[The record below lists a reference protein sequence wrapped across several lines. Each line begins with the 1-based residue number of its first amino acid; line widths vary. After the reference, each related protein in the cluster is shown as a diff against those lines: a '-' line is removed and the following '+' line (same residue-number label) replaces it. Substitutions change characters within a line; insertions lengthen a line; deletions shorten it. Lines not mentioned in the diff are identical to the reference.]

1 MVELVEQIN
10 TIGWGNVVLC
20 FFLIV
25 CVIIAV
31 VATGKKL
38 MEALGLKTIRSLKEE
53 EFEKKLK
60 NLQTQIDETN
70 GRIKQ
75 YQESIVKKQ
84 EEYHQQSIEI
94 RGNLADKQDGLK
106 DDIKSVK
113 ELLQQFMCSQNE
125 TTVAMLR
132 SSLWKMHKEFVTQ
145 GFTTPDGLK
154 TFMEMGKVYE
164 AAGGDDI
171 YHEKLLPEVES
182 LMIHYPD
189 GSIYNP
195 ITKSIE

>member
-25 CVIIAV
+25 CVIIAI
-31 VATGKKL
+31 ASTGKKL
-38 MEALGLKTIRSLKEE
+38 MEVLGLKTVRSLKEE
-53 EFEKKLK
+53 KFEEKLK

-106 DDIKSVK
+106 EDIKSLK

-132 SSLWKMHKEFVTQ
+132 GTLWKWHKDFVAQ

-154 TFMEMGKVYE
+154 TFIEIGKVYE

-171 YHEKLLPEVES
+171 YHEKLLPEIES
-182 LMIHYPD
+182 LSIHYPD

-195 ITKSIE
+195 MDKK